1 MLEARPAGV
10 NETVVLV
17 LLLRLVVLF
26 VVLSIIFLVFFLL
39 VVLLVVLV
47 DRDLVGGGAARLL
60 GLGLIFSVARHKV
73 SIGQALPSGSHVLTL
88 VAALVT
94 ALSLPLSAVPFFFA
108 AAALSSLSL
117 SIIICRTLSAA

>member
-1 MLEARPAGV
+1 MLEARPAGI

-17 LLLRLVVLF
+17 LLLRLVVLC

-60 GLGLIFSVARHKV
+60 GLGLIFR
-73 SIGQALPSGSHVLTL
+73 SHAT
-88 VAALVT
+88 
-94 ALSLPLSAVPFFFA
+94 
-108 AAALSSLSL
+108 
-117 SIIICRTLSAA
+117 R